1 MNKEE
6 YIKAIMHH
14 LNKICSQRR
23 LSQIYT
29 IVKRL
34 AEAERVN

>member
-1 MNKEE
+1 MEKDE
-6 YIKAIMHH
+6 YIKAIVHH

-23 LSQIYT
+23 LLQIYT